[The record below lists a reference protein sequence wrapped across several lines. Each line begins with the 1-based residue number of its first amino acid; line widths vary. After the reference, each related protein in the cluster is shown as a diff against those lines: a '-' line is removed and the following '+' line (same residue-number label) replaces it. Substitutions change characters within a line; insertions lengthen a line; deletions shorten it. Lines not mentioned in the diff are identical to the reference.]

1 MYYMNSSLVSLFGL
15 NKINRNR
22 LCNYE
27 QHLKNN
33 QFLNEISPS
42 YN

>member
-1 MYYMNSSLVSLFGL
+1 M
-15 NKINRNR
+15 NRNR
-22 LCNYE
+22 LCNYG

-42 YN
+42 YNLYSFFVEITTLPF